1 MVAHMSDTKTNTS
14 LRNPTTSELPALL
27 AELEESSLGVAA
39 FARSRGLKPQ
49 NLYRALHRDKRKV
62 QPAIT
67 FDAVRISGLG
77 SERAAFRLEL
87 SSGHK
92 LSVPV
97 DFESSALR
105 RLLEVL
111 GTC

>member
-1 MVAHMSDTKTNTS
+1 MVAGMNNVTPPTTA
-14 LRNPTTSELPALL
+14 RNPTASELPALL
-27 AELEESSLGVAA
+27 SELEQSGLGVAA

-49 NLYRALHRDKRKV
+49 NIYRALRRGKREA
-62 QPAIT
+62 QPAMS
-67 FDAVRISGLG
+67 FDAVRISGVG
-77 SERAAFRLEL
+77 VERAAFKLEL

-97 DFESSALR
+97 GFESSALR